1 MDKRA
6 RKYFA
11 LILSLLVLAQK
22 PFAVA
27 ASMGTATASPSNWE
41 EIKKEER
48 NTSKTDAMET
58 DTIET
63 DTEKDNARGDIVQVV
78 MPVNTENVFDFIMD
92 PQELIGETDAA
103 AYSGSRFEEDATL
116 FFRRSD
122 EGAEADYSSSS
133 DPLTIVNKGNAD
145 VKVILTAH
153 ISPDSIAGITVSGDP
168 EFQDSGDAS
177 LYLAL
182 TDGENTVPVDCEKGA
197 VIETVIPGI
206 LEGEA
211 PNEYSFQLIGAV
223 NKEGDWSEVTDVSPK
238 ITVTWMVSMEEK
250 AVSGDEE
257 ILEDEDILDEDEI
270 PEEEWLEEEGS
281 EEEGLEEGSEPVD
294 NNPEKNE
301 ENNVSGENTEESTVS
316 ASGEN
321 AEENTDNVSGENAE
335 EGTVSAS
342 EENAEENADN
352 ASGGNT
358 EESADSVSG
367 ESVGENA
374 DNASGENAEESADS
388 ASGENTGENADN
400 ASGENTGE
408 NESNVPGNNTG
419 GEGTEA
425 AF

>member
-1 MDKRA
+1 MPWKQ
-6 RKYFA
+6 
-11 LILSLLVLAQK
+11 IL
-22 PFAVA
+22 
-27 ASMGTATASPSNWE
+27 
-41 EIKKEER
+41 
-48 NTSKTDAMET
+48 
-58 DTIET
+58 IET

-153 ISPDSIAGITVSGDP
+153 ISPDSIAGITVSEDP
-168 EFQDSGDAS
+168 EFQDSRDAS

-250 AVSGDEE
+250 AISGDEE

-281 EEEGLEEGSEPVD
+281 EEEGLEEEPEEGSEPVD
-294 NNPEKNE
+294 NAPEKNE

-321 AEENTDNVSGENAE
+321 AGENVDNVSGENAE

-342 EENAEENADN
+342 GESVGENADN
-352 ASGGNT
+352 ASGENA
-358 EESADSVSG
+358 EESAVSASG
-367 ESVGENA
+367 EDTGENA

-419 GEGTEA
+419 GTEA